1 MALAPFQSI
10 PVPHRHQEALAEQGL
25 RFGLVDLADER
36 QCAGWLQ
43 ADMRGF
49 YAPAPADSEVADRFT
64 PFRDSRLSA
73 VWDDA
78 IPAPEIPVATVSSWP
93 TRLTVPGD
101 RDVEGWAISSVTVA
115 PTHRRRGI
123 ARGLLEA
130 ELAAA
135 RGQGSPV
142 AILTV
147 SESTIYGRFGFAP
160 AAFAADLTIATRR
173 ARWTGPVAP
182 GRVHLVDRAA
192 LRAQAPE
199 IEARARRGVPGEID
213 RWDRLWDRMHGLT
226 EDTAKDAPALRAI
239 RYDDPDGTPQG
250 FALYRVKEQGDDFTQ
265 HLVTVTELVAATD
278 DAYAALWRYL
288 IELDLVSEVRI
299 GLRSVDEPL
308 RWLVAD
314 ARSIRTTAV
323 TDHLWVRIL
332 DVPAALAAR
341 GYAAADSLVIEVD
354 DPYGYAAGRYLLTTT
369 AEGAATVAELTG
381 SAPEGAA
388 HLALGAAELGAL
400 YLGGVSALTL
410 LAAGRVQERT
420 PGAAARAEAL
430 FRSPVAPR
438 LSIWF

>member
-1 MALAPFQSI
+1 MSLEPFQQIPVASPQRDALA
-10 PVPHRHQEALAEQGL
+10 AQGL
-25 RFGLVDLADER
+25 RFAVVDLNDEQ

-43 ADMRGF
+43 ADLRGF
-49 YAPAPADSEVADRFT
+49 HSPAVVPSEVADRFSGV
-64 PFRDSRLSA
+64 RGSRVSG
-73 VWDDA
+73 VWDDSIA
-78 IPAPEIPVATVSSWP
+78 DPQIPVATSSSWP
-93 TRLTVPGD
+93 TRLSVPGN
-101 RDVEGWAISSVTVA
+101 RDVEAWAISSVTVA

-135 RGQGSPV
+135 REQGSPV

-147 SESTIYGRFGFAP
+147 SESTIYGRFGFGA
-160 AAFAADLTIATRR
+160 AAFAADLAIATRR
-173 ARWTGPVAP
+173 ARWTGTVPP
-182 GRVHLVDRAA
+182 GRVHFVDRAE

-199 IEARARRGVPGEID
+199 IEARARHGVPGEID
-213 RWDRLWDRMHGLT
+213 RWDRLWDRMYGLT
-226 EDTAKDAPALRAI
+226 EDTAKDAPALRAV
-239 RYDDPDGTPQG
+239 RYDDVDGTPQG

-265 HLVTVTELVAATD
+265 HIVTVSELVAATD

-288 IELDLVSEVRI
+288 LELDLVSEIRI
-299 GLRSVDEPL
+299 GLRSIDEPL

-314 ARSIRTTAV
+314 ARAVRTTAV

-341 GYAAADSLVIEVD
+341 GYATADTLVIDVD
-354 DPYGYAAGRYLLTTT
+354 DPNDYAAGRYLLTST
-369 AEGAATVAELTG
+369 ADGVATVAEISD

-388 HLALGAAELGAL
+388 HIALGAVELGSL

-410 LAAGRVQERT
+410 HAAGRLEERS
-420 PGAAARAEAL
+420 PGAAARTEAL
-430 FRSPVAPR
+430 FRSPTPPR